1 MPWAL
6 RRFWSR
12 ETIDRLIPNFNMS
25 RPSTAN
31 PINMGRLDGGGRTT
45 KTFKTSTTSTNSSRP
60 QTSQPKSSR
69 KKPSSSSRS
78 CGKNKTRNSGRNSG
92 RKSTRSTLNHSPP
105 RFLMDGA
112 QLPFGKNAGLAAQ
125 QGPILSLSGKVFV
138 PLSWTGFPK
147 HKSKKDL
154 YQKRRINDK
163 IQQNELQSTL
173 DDKLNIVKRPTL
185 KQTYGRVLA
194 GCVPIPVTTDT
205 QSELFRT
212 RSEQYLSSI
221 TDKSKRRDAL
231 MANHPSKKRQKQ
243 AIKEQVRSWEKNKAG
258 KSRYEQLIAPI
269 GRDSEMGRKTMW
281 TKEHHPYIGPGY
293 RAKPTYPTKKALNQ
307 SRAREINE
315 LVITKINES
324 WNKTQ
329 ELAVRNEK
337 IARSASLST
346 HVPFHNTQSEL
357 FAARAL
363 QPVKEAEILRQ
374 KAIAKHIHTQS
385 TIMDAP
391 EIARGWWQKKDEFIQ
406 SSDVLNKGSCVR
418 LRTIAQRAVSVC

>member
-1 MPWAL
+1 
-6 RRFWSR
+6 
-12 ETIDRLIPNFNMS
+12 
-25 RPSTAN
+25 
-31 PINMGRLDGGGRTT
+31 
-45 KTFKTSTTSTNSSRP
+45 
-60 QTSQPKSSR
+60 
-69 KKPSSSSRS
+69 
-78 CGKNKTRNSGRNSG
+78 
-92 RKSTRSTLNHSPP
+92 
-105 RFLMDGA
+105 
-112 QLPFGKNAGLAAQ
+112 
-125 QGPILSLSGKVFV
+125 
-138 PLSWTGFPK
+138 
-147 HKSKKDL
+147 
-154 YQKRRINDK
+154 
-163 IQQNELQSTL
+163 
-173 DDKLNIVKRPTL
+173 
-185 KQTYGRVLA
+185 
-194 GCVPIPVTTDT
+194 
-205 QSELFRT
+205 
-212 RSEQYLSSI
+212 
-221 TDKSKRRDAL
+221 

-363 QPVKEAEILRQ
+363 QPVGAR
-374 KAIAKHIHTQS
+374 S
-385 TIMDAP
+385 G
-391 EIARGWWQKKDEFIQ
+391 ARGCSWHEEVELTTLRGACAACLGALGGWRG
-406 SSDVLNKGSCVR
+406 GS
-418 LRTIAQRAVSVC
+418 IAVGV